1 LLVSKDKTAF
11 IVAGPNGS
19 GKTTFSISM
28 IKSSELLT
36 GVHLNADIIAK
47 AYQLEQT
54 IENHLK
60 ISTNLDEKIDELI
73 ADGQNIIL
81 ETVFSSSYKLETFKK
96 LKDNGYKINVVF
108 VATDDPIKNVL
119 YVTQRYL
126 KNGHEVPISKI
137 IKRYYGS
144 ISNIKK
150 IVNDIDCLIL
160 IDNSIPNKAPKL
172 YNALSLGNICYQEDG
187 NIPNWINEILEYS
200 KKELTADEEK
210 VNVCTQIQSVLDTDF
225 TQLIKMDTDE
235 MLNLLNNQ

>member
-1 LLVSKDKTAF
+1 MLVSKDRTAF

-47 AYQLEQT
+47 ASQLEQT

-60 ISTNLDEKIDELI
+60 ISANLDEKIDELI
-73 ADGQNIIL
+73 SEGQNIIL

-96 LKDNGYKINVVF
+96 LKDNGYKINIVF

-187 NIPNWINEILEYS
+187 LIPNWINEILECS
-200 KKELTADEEK
+200 KKELADDEEK
-210 VNVCTQIQSVLDTDF
+210 ANVCTQIQSVLDTDF
-225 TQLIKMDTDE
+225 TQLIQMDTDE
-235 MLNLLNNQ
+235 MLDLLNS

>member
-1 LLVSKDKTAF
+1 MLVSKDRTAF

>member
-1 LLVSKDKTAF
+1 MLVSKDRTAF

-47 AYQLEQT
+47 ASQLEQT

-73 ADGQNIIL
+73 SEGQNIIL

-96 LKDNGYKINVVF
+96 LKDTGYKINVIF

-137 IKRYYGS
+137 IKRYFL
-144 ISNIKK
+144 IKK
-150 IVNDIDCLIL
+150 
-160 IDNSIPNKAPKL
+160 
-172 YNALSLGNICYQEDG
+172 
-187 NIPNWINEILEYS
+187 
-200 KKELTADEEK
+200 
-210 VNVCTQIQSVLDTDF
+210 
-225 TQLIKMDTDE
+225 QLLK
-235 MLNLLNNQ
+235 

>member
-1 LLVSKDKTAF
+1 MLVSKDKTAF

-172 YNALSLGNICYQEDG
+172 YNALSLGNICYQENG
-187 NIPNWINEILEYS
+187 YIPNWINEILEYS

>member
-1 LLVSKDKTAF
+1 MLVSKDKTAF

-172 YNALSLGNICYQEDG
+172 YNALSLGNICYQENG
-187 NIPNWINEILEYS
+187 YIPNWINEILEYS
-200 KKELTADEEK
+200 KKELTDDEEK

>member
-1 LLVSKDKTAF
+1 MLVSKDKTAF

-47 AYQLEQT
+47 ASQLEQT
-54 IENHLK
+54 MENHLK
-60 ISTNLDEKIDELI
+60 ISSNLDEKIDELI
-73 ADGQNIIL
+73 SEGQNIIL
-81 ETVFSSSYKLETFKK
+81 ETVFSSAYKVETFKK

-172 YNALSLGNICYQEDG
+172 YNALSLGNICYQKDG
-187 NIPNWINEILEYS
+187 SIPSWINEVLECS
-200 KKELTADEEK
+200 KKELGNDEEK
-210 VNVCTQIQSVLDTDF
+210 VSVCSQIQSVLDTDF

-235 MLNLLNNQ
+235 MLELLNS

>member
-1 LLVSKDKTAF
+1 MLVSKDKTAF

-200 KKELTADEEK
+200 KKELTDDEEK

-235 MLNLLNNQ
+235 MLELLNS